1 MRAPRTLAV
10 AALILTI
17 SGGVLAQA
25 GLDLRSALQRAETD
39 NLELRAARQQR
50 AIALAGLQTARQI
63 PNPTIIFSALRDLP
77 HESVVWDQPIE
88 LGGKRGARI
97 AVAREEQKSTDLDI
111 RILARQI
118 RRRTREAF
126 FRVLLTRAQ
135 TRQAELTLDLAQQ
148 LRDSVEQRYQAGD
161 VAQLEVIQA
170 DVELARVKADYELA
184 RASERSA
191 DAQLAA
197 LLNLPLDRA
206 PDVDGR
212 IEDLPKPVTLE
223 AVTQTA
229 LQSNSELQRAA
240 QEMQL
245 AQRRLGLAKAQRVP
259 NLDIQLG
266 TDLNS
271 PPDFQVG
278 PRGQI
283 GMTIPIF
290 YHGQGEV
297 AQSSA
302 KLEFLRLSL
311 DAQRTTASAR
321 VAAAFFDYRA
331 KRAQSEQYSEIVIP
345 QTVRLEEMATESY
358 REGKSNLLVVI
369 DAQRRL
375 SDMRKAYLD
384 SLFATQ
390 SAFAA
395 LEEVVGEPLD

>member
-1 MRAPRTLAV
+1 MFALRTLTA
-10 AALILTI
+10 AALILAI
-17 SGGVLAQA
+17 AGGAFAQ
-25 GLDLRSALQRAETD
+25 GRMDLRGALQRAEAD
-39 NLELRAARQQR
+39 NLELRAVRQQR
-50 AIALAGLQTARQI
+50 AIALAGLQTARQV
-63 PNPTIIFSALRDLP
+63 PNPTITFSASRDAP
-77 HESVVWDQPIE
+77 HESVLWSQPIE

-97 AVAREEQKSTDLDI
+97 AVARQEQRTTELEVQ
-111 RILARQI
+111 ILGRQI
-118 RRRTREAF
+118 RHRTREAF

-135 TRQAELTLDLAQQ
+135 TQQAKITLDLAQQ

-170 DVELARVKADYELA
+170 DVELARVRADYELA

-191 DAQLAA
+191 DAQLAV

-206 PDVDGR
+206 PDLDGR
-212 IEDLPKPVTLE
+212 IEDLPKPVTLG

-229 LQSNSELQRAA
+229 LQSNPELQRAA
-240 QEMQL
+240 QEVQVE
-245 AQRRLGLAKAQRVP
+245 QRRLGLAKTQRVP
-259 NLDIQLG
+259 NLDLQAG
-266 TDLNS
+266 TDLNA

-283 GMTIPIF
+283 GMSLPIF

-297 AQSSA
+297 SQSSA
-302 KLEFLRLSL
+302 RLEFLRLSL

-331 KRAQSEQYSEIVIP
+331 KLAQSQQYSEIIVP
-345 QTVRLEEMATESY
+345 QTVRLEGMAAESY

-369 DAQRRL
+369 DAQRKL
-375 SDMRKAYLD
+375 SDTRKAYLD
-384 SLFATQ
+384 SLFAAQ

-395 LEEVVGEPLD
+395 LEEVAGEALD

>member
-1 MRAPRTLAV
+1 MPVLRTLTAAAV
-10 AALILTI
+10 ILAI
-17 SGGVLAQA
+17 SGGVFAQ
-25 GLDLRSALQRAETD
+25 GRLDLRSALQRAEED

-50 AIALAGLQTARQI
+50 AIAMGGLRTARQA
-63 PNPTIIFSALRDLP
+63 PNPTVTFAALRDLP
-77 HESVVWDQPIE
+77 HESVLWDQPVE

-97 AVAREEQKSTDLDI
+97 GVAQEEQKATELDI
-111 RILARQI
+111 RTVARQI
-118 RRRTREAF
+118 RHRAREAF
-126 FRVLLTRAQ
+126 FRVLSARAQ
-135 TRQAELTLDLAQQ
+135 TQQTKLTLDLAQQ

-170 DVELARVKADYELA
+170 EVEFARVRADYELA

-191 DAQLAA
+191 DVQFEA

-206 PDVDGR
+206 PDLDGH
-212 IEDLPKPVTLE
+212 IEDLPRAVTLE
-223 AVTQTA
+223 VLTQTA
-229 LQSNSELQRAA
+229 LQSNPELQRAA
-240 QEMQL
+240 QEVQVE
-245 AQRRLGLAKAQRVP
+245 QRRLGLAKAQRIP
-259 NLDIQLG
+259 NVDIQVG

-271 PPDFQVG
+271 PPDFQIG

-283 GMTIPIF
+283 AMTIPVF

-311 DAQRTTASAR
+311 DAQRTTTAAR

-331 KRAQSEQYSEIVIP
+331 KLAQSQQYSEIIIP
-345 QTVRLEEMATESY
+345 QSIRLEEMAAEGY
-358 REGKSNLLVVI
+358 REGKSNLLAVV